1 MASTASIATLATS
14 ALDAAFSSSDKL
26 VFLSISDNLASFVA
40 LIAEIAASFS
50 IANFPFSFAELIPS
64 SVVALSIASVASF
77 ASLATFAFSSAFCSS
92 VKLVLASIASVAFLA
107 ASAISFLAA
116 SLSRSFNDSAALSKA
131 VFAASTF
138 A

>member
-50 IANFPFSFAELIPS
+50 IANFL
-64 SVVALSIASVASF
+64 
-77 ASLATFAFSSAFCSS
+77 FCLPRKDGPDR
-92 VKLVLASIASVAFLA
+92 VTPHKGIQQAVDAFLLPDKIPLNVREKN
-107 ASAISFLAA
+107 SPVIVLVNVFQNVLYRILNKRHDCHP
-116 SLSRSFNDSAALSKA
+116 SLL
-131 VFAASTF
+131 
-138 A
+138 